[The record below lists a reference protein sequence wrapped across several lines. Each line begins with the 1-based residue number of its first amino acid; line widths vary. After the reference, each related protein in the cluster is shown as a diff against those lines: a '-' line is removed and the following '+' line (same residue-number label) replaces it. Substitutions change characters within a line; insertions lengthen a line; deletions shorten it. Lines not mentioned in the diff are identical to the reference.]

1 MGLEVIR
8 KTTKG
13 KHGAQTVV
21 SRSGSPKG
29 TPFLPHSIE
38 DKLKTAGKNISKFV
52 EEQKKLIKDLLY

>member
-1 MGLEVIR
+1 MALEVIR

-38 DKLKTAGKNISKFV
+38 DKLKTASKNISKFV
-52 EEQKKLIKDLLY
+52 KDLLD